1 MTKKTMKKG
10 KIKVIFKPS
19 TKPEKK
25 YMAIFYNGKD
35 KIKTTHFGAAGMS
48 DYTKHKDPER
58 IKEVQARINFYQNSY
73 DIVYRMYG
81 DEAYFFLESDS
92 FEDAHERM
100 GSFVKQLTNIFQM
113 DVSCTSLIKNQKS
126 LVELIG
132 TNKLE

>member
-1 MTKKTMKKG
+1 MKDTYVSGLLVPPGKG
-10 KIKVIFKPS
+10 FFRKNKPS
-19 TKPEKK
+19 FLSE
-25 YMAIFYNGKD
+25 YLHY
-35 KIKTTHFGAAGMS
+35 S
-48 DYTKHKDPER
+48 KHKDPER

-100 GSFVKQLTNIFQM
+100 GSFVKQLVNIFQM